1 MSKTYKTLKGMRKFI
16 LSMFVAA
23 AASFSVSATTPNKIV
38 IPNIE
43 GYKTLKG
50 DFHIH
55 TVFSDATVWPTTRV
69 QEAIWEGLDVI
80 AITDHVDSRLQ
91 KQIKA
96 GLFDAE
102 KCDRDR
108 SYEIARK
115 AAGKKLLVIHGG
127 EISRGMPPGHWNCLF
142 VSDCNKICEEAEKFN
157 DDEFKAAHAGLK
169 EAKAQGGF
177 TMWNHPNWEKQ
188 APNKTEWWKEHT
200 QLYNEGY
207 MNGIEVYNKFAGYCP
222 EAHQW
227 ALEKNITMF
236 GNSDAHTPFFYMI
249 DYLNGQYRPITL
261 VFATEKTE
269 EAVRDALEHQ
279 RTAVYAEEMVYGRE
293 DILRPLFNACVKVS
307 KGKFNQKDMTFTL
320 TNKSCIPIRLL
331 KAPGSENFYYVR
343 NYELRPFETITI
355 KVRPLIKNHQYQDLK
370 DKHIDVN
377 FYVDTFQ
384 IGPDKPLPVTL
395 HFDAPEK

>member
-1 MSKTYKTLKGMRKFI
+1 MRKII
-16 LSMFVAA
+16 LSMFVAVA
-23 AASFSVSATTPNKIV
+23 VSFSVSATTPNKIV

-91 KQIKA
+91 KQVAA
-96 GLFDAE
+96 GLFNAD
-102 KCDRDR
+102 KCDRNR
-108 SYEIARK
+108 SFEVARK

-142 VSDCNKICEEAEKFN
+142 VSDCNKICDEAEKFN
-157 DDEFKAAHAGLK
+157 DDEFKAAQAGLK

-188 APNKTEWWKEHT
+188 APNETKWWKEHT
-200 QLYNEGY
+200 QLYKEGY

-249 DYLNGQYRPITL
+249 DYLNGQHRPITL
-261 VFATEKTE
+261 VFSKDKTE
-269 EAVRDALEHQ
+269 AGVRDALENQ

-293 DILRPLFNACVKVS
+293 DMLRPLFNACVKVS
-307 KGKFNQKDMTFTL
+307 KGKFNKKDMTFTI
-320 TNKSCIPIRLL
+320 TNKSSIPIRLL
-331 KAPGSENFYYVR
+331 KAPGSEKFYYVR
-343 NYELRPFETITI
+343 NYELRPFETISI
-355 KVRPLIKNHQYQDLK
+355 KVRPLVKNHQYQDLEA
-370 DKHIDVN
+370 KHIDVN

-395 HFDAPEK
+395 HFDAPEE